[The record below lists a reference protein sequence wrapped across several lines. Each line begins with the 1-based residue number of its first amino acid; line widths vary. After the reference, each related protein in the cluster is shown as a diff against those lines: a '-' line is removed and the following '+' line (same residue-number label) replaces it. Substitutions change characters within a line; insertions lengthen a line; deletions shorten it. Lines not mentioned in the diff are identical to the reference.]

1 MRQVKEN
8 KKKKGR
14 LNKIIYIYIYIYKKH
29 LSETETVMF
38 YLDFVDQFYPVE
50 NKVQTVSKEK
60 SVKEDNIVV
69 SSSHPPQKTIV
80 FQHRTTTVKASPFKV
95 ASKTS
100 DVKKVIEQNNYTN

>member
-60 SVKEDNIVV
+60 WVKEDNN
-69 SSSHPPQKTIV
+69 SSSHPP
-80 FQHRTTTVKASPFKV
+80 
-95 ASKTS
+95 
-100 DVKKVIEQNNYTN
+100 